1 MKRMIKNGFRSIL
14 TVVLILFST
23 SVFSQPKEEF
33 IKVIVAPDHSNWNY
47 LVNEPVRF
55 TIEVRKSNVPV
66 KDAKVSYT
74 IGPEKMSALDSASVT
89 IPENGYIVKAKGMSQ
104 PGFLSCTATFQY
116 DGKTYTG
123 LATVG
128 FEPENI
134 RPTVELPDDFKEFWD
149 KGKKQLAEIPLESSF
164 RELPEQT
171 VPGVKVYEVSF
182 NNISGKIFGV
192 LCVPAAPGKYPA
204 LLRVPGAGVWPVYGD
219 TDKAK
224 KGVITLFIGIHGI
237 PVTMDHLVY
246 QNLADG
252 ALKDYWYNNLN
263 DRDAYYFKR
272 VFLGCVRAIDFI
284 YSLPEFDGEN
294 LAVFGG
300 SQGGAL
306 SMVTASLD
314 PRIDYLGVLYP
325 AFCDHTGFLN
335 GRAGGWPFIFRKFPH
350 PSPEMVKSLAYYDVV
365 NFARYIKVPGLYT
378 WGYNDGACGPTSTFS
393 AYNTISAPKELFV
406 VPETGHW
413 TYPEQEQ
420 KMADWLI
427 NKLNKK

>member
-1 MKRMIKNGFRSIL
+1 MKRNCLCLLAVLFFALFGLLGL
-14 TVVLILFST
+14 TAN
-23 SVFSQPKEEF
+23 SQPREEF
-33 IKVIVAPDHSNWNY
+33 VKVLVAPDHSDWNY
-47 LVNEPVRF
+47 KVNEPVKF
-55 TIEVRKSNVPV
+55 TVKVIKSNVAL
-66 KDAKVSYT
+66 KDAIVTYT
-74 IGPEKMSALDSASVT
+74 VGPEKMTATNSASVT
-89 IPENGYIVKAKGMSQ
+89 VPENGYVVKAKGMSQ
-104 PGFLSCTATFQY
+104 PGFLSCTASFRY
-116 DGKTYTG
+116 NGKTYTG
-123 LATVG
+123 MATAG

-134 RPTVELPDDFKEFWD
+134 RPTVELPEDFREFWD
-149 KGKKQLAEIPLESSF
+149 KGKKQLAEMPLEPSF

-192 LCVPAAPGKYPA
+192 LCVPATPGKYPA
-204 LLRVPGAGVWPVYGD
+204 LLSVPGAGVWPVYGD

-237 PVTMDHLVY
+237 PVTMDHSVY
-246 QNLADG
+246 RNLADG
-252 ALKDYWYNNLN
+252 ALKDYWYNNLG
-263 DRDAYYFKR
+263 DRDANYFKR

-306 SMVTASLD
+306 SMITASLD

-325 AFCDHTGFLN
+325 AFCDHTGFLH
-335 GRAGGWPFIFRKFPH
+335 GRAGGWPFIFQKFPK
-350 PSPEMVKSLAYYDVV
+350 SDQEMVKSLAYYDVV
-365 NFARYIKVPGLYT
+365 NFARYINAPGLYT

-393 AYNTISAPKELFV
+393 AYNTISAPKELFI

-427 NKLNKK
+427 NKLTKK